1 MNLRL
6 VVEDLDGEIL
16 SYQALGS
23 APVTV
28 GRAPDCGLMLEDDA
42 VSRYHLTL
50 SVHGGELE
58 LIDSSRNGT
67 MVGERLLVRSHALVP
82 LDTPILLGR
91 TRLKVESASLAVIRQ
106 PSGTPRQLEAAPT
119 PAQTLTPPK
128 LELAV
133 VKPEGVEPS
142 AGALVS
148 VELRR
153 EVHRRLLQHLE
164 LGADDLMQLDAAA
177 LRPRVIRALR
187 RILDGLRE
195 RLPPDLDSDAL
206 LGELVD
212 EALGLGPLEHLLAD
226 PSVSEVMVVDP
237 RTIFVERNGR
247 CVRSSLSFTD
257 DERVRA
263 VIERIVTPLGR
274 RIDESSPLVDA
285 RLPDGSRVNAIIKP
299 LALRGACITIRKFPK
314 SALGLEHLVGFGT
327 LTASMARFLARSVAA
342 KKNIVV
348 SGGTGSGKTTLLN
361 ALSANIPEEE
371 RIITIEDAAEL
382 QLNQEHVVSLETR
395 PANLEGKGAYTI
407 RDLVKNALRMRPDRI
422 IVGECRGGETLDMLQ
437 AMNTGHEGSLTT
449 VHANS
454 PAEACARLET
464 LSLMAGLDLPAR
476 AIREQIA
483 TSVHLVVQQRRLQD
497 GSRKITAI
505 SEVDGIGKDGRLLQR
520 PLYLFNQEGIG
531 GHGEVLGQHEASG
544 YLPSFLGEFIR
555 RGLIAPGESYL

>member
-6 VVEDLDGEIL
+6 VIEDLNNQLISQHE
-16 SYQALGS
+16 LGS
-23 APVTV
+23 DPVTV
-28 GRAPDCGLMLEDDA
+28 GRALDCTLTLDDEA

-50 SVHGGELE
+50 SVRGGELE
-58 LIDSSRNGT
+58 LTDTSRNGT
-67 MVGERLLVRSHALVP
+67 MVGERLLVGAQALVP
-82 LDTPILLGR
+82 LATPMLLGR
-91 TRLKVESASLAVIRQ
+91 TRLTVA
-106 PSGTPRQLEAAPT
+106 AAPQALAAFHAPLSELHREPVP
-119 PAQTLTPPK
+119 PAVQASPSNTSP
-128 LELAV
+128 
-133 VKPEGVEPS
+133 VER
-142 AGALVS
+142 GTGIGVS

-153 EVHRRLLQHLE
+153 EMHRRLLQHLE

-195 RLPPDLDSDAL
+195 RLPTDLDTDGL

-226 PSVSEVMVVDP
+226 PQVSEVMVVDP
-237 RTIFVERNGR
+237 QTIFVERNGR
-247 CVRSSLSFTD
+247 CVRVPLSFTD

-285 RLPDGSRVNAIIKP
+285 RLADGSRVNAIIKP

-314 SALGLEHLVGFGT
+314 TALGLEHLVDFGT
-327 LTASMARFLARSVAA
+327 LTESMARFLARSVMA

-371 RIITIEDAAEL
+371 RIVTIEDAAEL

-395 PANLEGKGAYTI
+395 PSNLEGKGAYTI

-505 SEVDGIGKDGRLLQR
+505 SEVDGLGKDGRLLQR

-531 GHGEVLGQHEASG
+531 AGGEVLGQHEASG
-544 YLPSFLGEFIR
+544 YLPSFLGEFLR